1 MSTRE
6 KITAV
11 LVALGILLVILPGA
25 GDYSFW
31 VEPDELV
38 ATFSADNHYVSVDRV
53 AAWVIREDSTVQLID
68 LRSRDEFAESN
79 IPGSINVPLES
90 FFDLKPETWLH
101 NRDINYIFYSNGEI
115 NSGYALV
122 LARGLGYE
130 NTRLMAGGLNE
141 WFKKIMNSSFTGER
155 ITPAENALFE
165 TRFRARRFYTEIN
178 SLPDSLKLQY
188 AESRRQKERNL
199 DGGCD

>member
-11 LVALGILLVILPGA
+11 LIALGVLLVILPGA
-25 GDYSFW
+25 GDYSFRI
-31 VEPDELV
+31 EPEELAASV
-38 ATFSADNHYVSVDRV
+38 SGDDHYVSVDRV
-53 AAWVIREDSTVQLID
+53 AGYMIREDSTVQLID
-68 LRSRDEFAESN
+68 LRSREEFEESN
-79 IPGSINVPLES
+79 IPGSINVPIES
-90 FFDLKPETWLH
+90 FFEMKPETWLH
-101 NRDINYIFYSNGEI
+101 NRDMNYIFYSNGDI
-115 NSGYALV
+115 NSGYAVV

-141 WFKKIMNSSFTGER
+141 WFDKIMNSSFTGER

-165 TRFRARRFYTEIN
+165 TRFRARRFFTEIN

-188 AESRRQKERNL
+188 AESRRQAERNL